1 MRIQLFSLLI
11 ILSFIGCI
19 SRQKCADRYPP
30 VLSQKDSTI
39 IIIKTHTINV
49 PIQGE
54 KIILKDTLPCPD
66 YFKEVKSG
74 GIKASVTINKGRLKV
89 ECKTDSLNKV
99 ISYKDSLI
107 QNISVKTLVHT
118 EYKYKEYWYL
128 KPLIWYFII
137 SLLAFCLLLVYNKV
151 K

>member
-1 MRIQLFSLLI
+1 MRILLFSLL
-11 ILSFIGCI
+11 LTGCI

-30 VLSQKDSTI
+30 LVSQKDSTI
-39 IIIKTHTINV
+39 IIVQTHTINV

-54 KIILKDTLPCPD
+54 TIILTDTLPCPD

-74 GIKASVTINKGRLKV
+74 VIKASVSIKKGLLKV

-118 EYKYKEYWYL
+118 EYKYKNYWYL
-128 KPLIWYFII
+128 RPLIWYFII
-137 SLLAFCLLLVYNKV
+137 SLIVICLLLVYNKV

>member
-1 MRIQLFSLLI
+1 MRILLFSLFL
-11 ILSFIGCI
+11 LLFAGCI

-54 KIILKDTLPCPD
+54 IVTLTDALPCPD
-66 YFKEVKSG
+66 YFKEVKNG
-74 GIKASVTINKGRLKV
+74 NIKASISIKKGLLKV

-107 QNISVKTLVHT
+107 QNISIKTLVHT
-118 EYKYKEYWYL
+118 EYKYNDYWYL

-137 SLLAFCLLLVYNKV
+137 SLLAICLLLVYNKV